1 MILLTTQECKAHGEH
16 LREQSIL
23 FKTVNEI
30 TTPVP
35 AKASGKIP
43 SWLKGTLLRNGP
55 GLFEFEFQKAGHI
68 FDGMAMLRRYHVDS
82 THLGTNISRKEK
94 KNPKQ
99 LEQGNFLIRNVK
111 RFSKWKRKDH

>member
-1 MILLTTQECKAHGEH
+1 MSIQSWLSHVFFFTTQKSKAHGEH
-16 LREQSIL
+16 PREQSIL
-23 FKTVNEI
+23 FKTVDEI

-68 FDGMAMLRRYHVDS
+68 FDGMAMLRRYHIGS
-82 THLGTNISRKEK
+82 THLGTILSGKEK
-94 KNPKQ
+94 INPK
-99 LEQGNFLIRNVK
+99 LFFFFGIRTT
-111 RFSKWKRKDH
+111 F

>member
-1 MILLTTQECKAHGEH
+1 MLVESRDLITTQACKAHGEH

-35 AKASGKIP
+35 AKASGKVP
-43 SWLKGTLLRNGP
+43 TWMKGTLLRNGP

-68 FDGMAMLRRYHVDS
+68 FDGMAMIRRYHIDS
-82 THLGTNISRKEK
+82 TLLGTTVVGKEK
-94 KNPKQ
+94 KCSR
-99 LEQGNFLIRNVK
+99 NFSYATFFSLIL
-111 RFSKWKRKDH
+111 

>member
-1 MILLTTQECKAHGEH
+1 MIFINTQKCKAHGEH

-55 GLFEFEFQKAGHI
+55 GLFEFELQKAGHI

-82 THLGTNISRKEK
+82 IHLGTTLSGKVKE
-94 KNPKQ
+94 NPKQ
-99 LEQGNFLIRNVK
+99 FFFL
-111 RFSKWKRKDH
+111 WY

>member
-1 MILLTTQECKAHGEH
+1 MSFFTTRKSKTHGEH
-16 LREQSIL
+16 PREQSIL
-23 FKTVNEI
+23 FKTVDEI

-82 THLGTNISRKEK
+82 TQLGTTLAWKEK
-94 KNPKQ
+94 INPKQ
-99 LEQGNFLIRNVK
+99 FFL
-111 RFSKWKRKDH
+111 WY

>member
-1 MILLTTQECKAHGEH
+1 MISITTQACKAHGEH
-16 LREQSIL
+16 PREQSIL

-55 GLFEFEFQKAGHI
+55 GLFEFEFQKADHI
-68 FDGMAMLRRYHVDS
+68 FDGMAMLRRYHIDS
-82 THLGTNISRKEK
+82 THLGIIIT
-94 KNPKQ
+94 
-99 LEQGNFLIRNVK
+99 
-111 RFSKWKRKDH
+111 